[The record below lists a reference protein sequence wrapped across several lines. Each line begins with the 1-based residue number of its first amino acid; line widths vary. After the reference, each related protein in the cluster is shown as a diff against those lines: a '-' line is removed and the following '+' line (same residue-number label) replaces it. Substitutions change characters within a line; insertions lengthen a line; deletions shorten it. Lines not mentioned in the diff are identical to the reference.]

1 MDPSPQNKP
10 SKLIGADTWRI
21 VGGEA
26 ALVAAGGA
34 PFGIG
39 SDLAGSLRIP
49 AAMRGI
55 VSLKPT
61 EGRLVVT
68 NSHGGVP
75 GRGRLGLSYGFFTR
89 NVEDQVFLLDNILS
103 SENYVKVVRKTAPVP
118 FRHSA
123 FKAEKKLKIGYF
135 VNDGFLKPVPA
146 CARAVND
153 TVEKLKGAGHELVV
167 FKVPEP
173 MHMAEMFF
181 KNLMPDGGDYMKGLF
196 AHDLVDK
203 YMTSFVAL
211 LKVCMSSYLP
221 TKCFQIPLLVRYV
234 ASYLALP
241 ISPQFALLC
250 RSYVTNLPD
259 LRKNQELTDDYFE
272 KIDSWRKCDN
282 SHNCGRMPNSMPS
295 FAPRLQYLR
304 FRTNTRA
311 ILAPVPCPR
320 AFSTCSTTSA
330 GVVPTGVVS
339 DDDDDEPVDK
349 DEDEVIDAP
358 EEDEPKESEEDE
370 VTTEAPEDDDDK
382 DDQDGKDDNVVKS
395 EQEDDA
401 INEPANDGNG
411 TDNKTERLKV
421 DRMRTTSRSMKMLSK
436 C

>member
-1 MDPSPQNKP
+1 MVTYLRTQGAVPFVITNVPQALLSFVCSNSVYGTTGNPHNKDRTP
-10 SKLIGADTWRI
+10 GGSS
-21 VGGEA
+21 GGEA

-173 MHMAEMFF
+173 MHMAEMF
-181 KNLMPDGGDYMKGLF
+181 L
-196 AHDLVDK
+196 
-203 YMTSFVAL
+203 
-211 LKVCMSSYLP
+211 
-221 TKCFQIPLLVRYV
+221 
-234 ASYLALP
+234 
-241 ISPQFALLC
+241 
-250 RSYVTNLPD
+250 
-259 LRKNQELTDDYFE
+259 QE
-272 KIDSWRKCDN
+272 
-282 SHNCGRMPNSMPS
+282 
-295 FAPRLQYLR
+295 
-304 FRTNTRA
+304 
-311 ILAPVPCPR
+311 
-320 AFSTCSTTSA
+320 
-330 GVVPTGVVS
+330 S
-339 DDDDDEPVDK
+339 D
-349 DEDEVIDAP
+349 A
-358 EEDEPKESEEDE
+358 
-370 VTTEAPEDDDDK
+370 
-382 DDQDGKDDNVVKS
+382 
-395 EQEDDA
+395 
-401 INEPANDGNG
+401 
-411 TDNKTERLKV
+411 
-421 DRMRTTSRSMKMLSK
+421 
-436 C
+436 